1 MSQKVD
7 PFYRRKPRRYT
18 KKSLQFG
25 GAEEGSIK
33 YKVTGNGDFVSGLS
47 DFLADNTTPTGT
59 KITKATIP
67 RANSDDLKKQ
77 LQKYGYAFKETGS
90 MGCRN
95 CDREITTPLA
105 EKFEGEK
112 YKELA
117 LTVGPILSADVE
129 VEIKPDKKEDFEH
142 YASKNKLDVKTST
155 GISVSGYTID
165 SDAPI
170 NFSDQDI
177 KILENSKTT
186 KVTIAKE
193 KKNAFEEAVKQ
204 KGYSCKNIDR
214 VSFIGKNTTYELTTP
229 STVDKV
235 QAEFTTVGIEVGVGE
250 TKYTATVLASVSAI
264 KKLAKG
270 ENWVVKDS
278 NGNKLKLNDDQEYSV
293 VKKELITTED
303 MSEIA
308 NSTGLEVAVSFGMKV
323 EVPKERLEDDVK
335 NTVLLTN
342 NDNKVTKVTC
352 KKDGMCGIS
361 KCDYDVTLYG
371 LNVNDLPKRP
381 PDIFRLKSV
390 RANFQVST
398 DEQLRKLKW
407 YISKKPEFE
416 LIDSNGKTVKV
427 DDKESK
433 KLIEAYKTG
442 NVDIRSKYIISFNP
456 TTEPDY
462 KKLVV
467 TIREILK
474 KKDPNVFVET
484 ESGGISVITTLSE
497 ADVTTLLEG
506 SVTSTKIE
514 KQDSTPP
521 SFDDLIKKGLNAK
534 ADGIDENKI
543 NYDEKKFEKVYAELI
558 DNNPKMKTD
567 GTLMIKEPTELKDKM
582 VLYTLLMNI
591 KALVRGTQEGLPDAI
606 ELQRNEVAAKTD
618 PSEKEKAEAKL
629 LEMEKASLLTQRSY
643 VATFFTSVNELRQ
656 TAKGDL
662 TPDAL
667 KDTPI
672 GVFFK
677 RLYDVE
683 KPIGWL
689 QGKLNSAARVVP
701 LIAMVRNYSRGVH
714 TISFDS
720 KMIGEEA
727 LRQQRQDIARG
738 IENEFAMMS
747 AFVGTKSQKVAG
759 KTAMIAAAFT
769 GLWGLVSQLQ
779 KNPETAG
786 LLATAAAAA
795 GPQALFAAGIFAIV
809 VASYYVYLK
818 IQDKYAKY
826 FNLIRTMN
834 EFMIVL
840 NKIERLVRLSMN
852 ISQRYQFNVN
862 LKEIEAQLK
871 ILFDRFNKMLS
882 EDDVSQIE
890 QSMKNQTKL
899 PDFGEAAA
907 QAEANAETA
916 ATNAM
921 KEEAEK
927 KQDGGGGFF
936 FRITFDVEMWNQKL
950 NDDVVKLNL
959 YFTTAMAEF
968 SMVLNVIQ
976 IGLLTGTDI
985 QKNVIKTANEAVTN
999 STEYRKMIIGIL
1011 LNDILKLRVDYSYCN
1026 RGGGYFGI
1034 TKTTGEGVC
1043 MDPENMEMD
1052 SVGNRRS
1059 KFKEKL
1065 HGLIKYLAEVLIHPN
1080 CPYPTEIKYRIK
1092 EAVIDPY
1099 VRMVNDAKPEL
1110 GKGNKFY
1117 LTDTATLSSE
1127 DIQFAKDTAIKELAI
1142 NETKLSRPQQ
1152 TGGKWR
1158 ETPPSLERDVSIIQE
1173 LKSRA
1178 YDFVTHEAFMQFL
1191 MGVDKFVK
1199 AENEPSSTEKKEAAK
1214 IANDI
1219 VIDAKISA
1227 VVTADLKETQQSLD
1241 AESAEAAEAKRKAEE
1256 EERLKAET
1264 AEAKRKAEEERL
1276 KAETAAAAPAAA
1288 EQPLLAQRQADAGGR
1303 RLTRKKRHANKKKV
1317 RQTKA
1322 VKKSHNYNAKAA
1334 VKGKL
1339 LKK

>member
-7 PFYRRKPRRYT
+7 PFYRRKHRRYT
-18 KKSLQFG
+18 KKTPQFG
-25 GAEEGSIK
+25 GTEGEGEAIK
-33 YKVTGNGDFVSGLS
+33 YKVTGKGDFVLGLS

-59 KITKATIP
+59 KTTKATIP
-67 RANSDDLKKQ
+67 RDKSDDLKKQ
-77 LQKYGYAFKETGS
+77 LQKDGYAFKETGS

-105 EKFEGEK
+105 ENFKEDK
-112 YKELA
+112 YKELK
-117 LTVGPILSADVE
+117 VVSVISADVE
-129 VEIKPDKKEDFEH
+129 VEIKPGKKQDFED

-155 GISVSGYTID
+155 GISVSVQDTRYTID
-165 SDAPI
+165 SDK
-170 NFSDQDI
+170 DI
-177 KILENSKTT
+177 SLTDNVGSTLQKLKTI
-186 KVTIAKE
+186 KVTVLKS
-193 KKNAFEEAVKQ
+193 KKSDFENAVKA
-204 KGYSCKNIDR
+204 KANEGYSCKNTDSLISR
-214 VSFIGKNTTYELTTP
+214 GERSNYELTVPVSASDTIIAKFKEYNLEQ
-229 STVDKV
+229 SDNTVLRY
-235 QAEFTTVGIEVGVGE
+235 TTVVRVTNLSEF
-250 TKYTATVLASVSAI
+250 
-264 KKLAKG
+264 KKIAKS
-270 ENWVVKDS
+270 NDYVVKDS

-293 VKKELITTED
+293 TTKDIQTLQEALTAINAIPLKVD
-303 MSEIA
+303 
-308 NSTGLEVAVSFGMKV
+308 SFVMKV
-323 EVPKERLEDDVK
+323 GVPRSINEDNVEFEANNTNFDVK
-335 NTVLLTN
+335 F
-342 NDNKVTKVTC
+342 

-361 KCDYDVTLYG
+361 KCDYEVTMY
-371 LNVNDLPKRP
+371 PKPASP
-381 PDIFRLKSV
+381 PDAIPTIDYTINSC

-398 DEQLRKLKW
+398 EEQLRKLKVS
-407 YISKKPEFE
+407 ISKNKNLE
-416 LIDSNGKTVKV
+416 LKDPSGKTVNVKV
-427 DDKESK
+427 DKE
-433 KLIEAYKTG
+433 L
-442 NVDIRSKYIISFNP
+442 VDLQQTYDNARPKYTITFKRKEG
-456 TTEPDY
+456 TEPLESEQSDSSLIDNA
-462 KKLVV
+462 KTL
-467 TIREILK
+467 LK
-474 KKDPNVFVET
+474 AKDPNAVFDEGET
-484 ESGGISVITTLSE
+484 ENAPLSVITILDEKEIKE
-497 ADVTTLLEG
+497 AIKEYEVT
-506 SVTSTKIE
+506 VTKADDSPPTFEQLIE
-514 KQDSTPP
+514 K
-521 SFDDLIKKGLNAK
+521 GLTTSKVKDAP
-534 ADGIDENKI
+534 
-543 NYDEKKFEKVYAELI
+543 YDEAKFEEAYTELVV
-558 DNNPKMKTD
+558 NNSKMKTPD
-567 GTLMIKEPTELKDKM
+567 GTLIIQKPTQLKDKM
-582 VLYTLLMNI
+582 VLYTLLMKI
-591 KALVRGTQEGLPDAI
+591 KALVRGTLEEETDPI
-606 ELQRNEVAAKTD
+606 ELQRKAVQQAEPSKKEEQEKT
-618 PSEKEKAEAKL
+618 L

-643 VATFFTSVNELRQ
+643 VATFFISVNMLRQ

-662 TPDAL
+662 TPEAF
-667 KDTPI
+667 KDTAI
-672 GVFFK
+672 GVFGK

-689 QGKLNSAARVVP
+689 GGTLNSAARVVP
-701 LIAMVRNYSRGVH
+701 LIAMVRNYVRGVH

-720 KMIGEEA
+720 KMIGEEV

-769 GLWGLVSQLQ
+769 GLWGLVAQLQ
-779 KNPETAG
+779 KNPATAG

-921 KEEAEK
+921 EEEAK
-927 KQDGGGGFF
+927 KSQGGGGLGDFF
-936 FRITFDVEMWNQKL
+936 FRVTFDVEMWNQKL

-976 IGLLTGTDI
+976 IGLLTSEDQTKRDI
-985 QKNVIKTANEAVTN
+985 IKTANEAVTN

-1065 HGLIKYLAEVLIHPN
+1065 HGLIKYLAEVLTHPN
-1080 CPYPTEIKYRIK
+1080 CPYPDEIKYRIK

-1117 LTDTATLSSE
+1117 LTDTATLSPD
-1127 DIQFAKDTAIKELAI
+1127 DIKTAKENAIAKLAI
-1142 NETKLSRPQQ
+1142 DEKKLSRPPPIKK
-1152 TGGKWR
+1152 GGKWR

-1199 AENEPSSTEKKEAAK
+1199 AENEPSSTEKKEAEN
-1214 IANDI
+1214 IANEI
-1219 VIDAKISA
+1219 VADAKISA
-1227 VVTADLKETQQSLD
+1227 VVTQAIDKEKA
-1241 AESAEAAEAKRKAEE
+1241 AEKEAEAEKK
-1256 EERLKAET
+1256 
-1264 AEAKRKAEEERL
+1264 
-1276 KAETAAAAPAAA
+1276 AAA
-1288 EQPLLAQRQADAGGR
+1288 EKEAGAEKKAAAEKEAGAEKKAAAEKEAEANVGGR
-1303 RLTRKKRHANKKKV
+1303 RLTRKRIFKLKKN
-1317 RQTKA
+1317 RRITRIRA
-1322 VKKSHNYNAKAA
+1322 PFKSAA
-1334 VKGKL
+1334 VAVAAFRRK
-1339 LKK
+1339 

>member
-7 PFYRRKPRRYT
+7 PFNGRKPRRYT
-18 KKSLQFG
+18 KKTHQFG
-25 GAEEGSIK
+25 GTEEGSIK

-129 VEIKPDKKEDFEH
+129 VEIKPDKKKDFEY

-170 NFSDQDI
+170 IFSDQDKTSI
-177 KILENSKTT
+177 TILENSKIT

-193 KKNAFEEAVKQ
+193 KKNAFEEAVNQ
-204 KGYSCKNIDR
+204 KSYSCKNIDR

-229 STVDKV
+229 STVDEV
-235 QAEFTTVGIEVGVGE
+235 QAEFTTVGIEVGE

-270 ENWVVKDS
+270 QNWVVKDS

-293 VKKELITTED
+293 VKKGLITTED

-308 NSTGLEVAVSFGMKV
+308 RSTGVGDAVSFGMKV
-323 EVPKERLEDDVK
+323 EVPKERSEDEVK
-335 NTVLLTN
+335 NGVRATN
-342 NDNKVTKVTC
+342 NDNKVTKATC
-352 KKDGMCGIS
+352 KKDGICGIS

-371 LNVNDLPKRP
+371 LNNPPKLPV
-381 PDIFRLKSV
+381 DDFRLKSV

-433 KLIEAYKTG
+433 KLIEAYETG

-462 KKLVV
+462 KKLVEI
-467 TIREILK
+467 IREILK

-484 ESGGISVITTLSE
+484 ESGGISVITTVSE
-497 ADVTTLLEG
+497 ADVTTLLEEG
-506 SVTSTKIE
+506 GVTYTKIE
-514 KQDSTPP
+514 KQDPTPP
-521 SFDDLIKKGLNAK
+521 SFDDLIKQGLSAK
-534 ADGIDENKI
+534 TDGIDENKI
-543 NYDEKKFEKVYAELI
+543 NYDEKEFEKVFAELI

-606 ELQRNEVAAKTD
+606 ELQRKEVAAKTA
-618 PSEKEKAEAKL
+618 SEKEKEETKL

-667 KDTPI
+667 KDTPV

-689 QGKLNSAARVVP
+689 QGKLNAAARVVP

-786 LLATAAAAA
+786 LLAGVVAAA

-907 QAEANAETA
+907 QAESKAETA
-916 ATNAM
+916 ATQAM
-921 KEEAEK
+921 EEEAK
-927 KQDGGGGFF
+927 RKQAGGGLGDFF
-936 FRITFDVEMWNQKL
+936 FRVTFDVEMWNQKL

-985 QKNVIKTANEAVTN
+985 QKNVIKTANEAVTE

-1011 LNDILKLRVDYSYCN
+1011 LNDILKLKVDYSYCN
-1026 RGGGYFGI
+1026 RGGFLTN
-1034 TKTTGEGVC
+1034 TKSEGVC

-1065 HGLIKYLAEVLIHPN
+1065 HGLIKYLAEVLTHPN
-1080 CPYPTEIKYRIK
+1080 CPYPDEIKYRIK

-1117 LTDTATLSSE
+1117 LTDTATLSLE
-1127 DIQFAKDTAIKELAI
+1127 DIQNAKKAAIKELDI
-1142 NETKLSRPQQ
+1142 DDKKLLRPQQ

-1256 EERLKAET
+1256 EERLKAE
-1264 AEAKRKAEEERL
+1264 A
-1276 KAETAAAAPAAA
+1276 AAAAPSAA
-1288 EQPLLAQRQADAGGR
+1288 EQQAGAGGR